1 MRLPNICFRLLNII
15 YAKEIQIHSGLF
27 VIDRHALNGAELI
40 LLDFKAVFPTNSAIA
55 YVQEAL
61 TFPHPSIEEK

>member
-1 MRLPNICFRLLNII
+1 LPKKYRLTVAEGR
-15 YAKEIQIHSGLF
+15 LF